1 MVIGDLPT
9 TLSANGGSPSS
20 SFIYHQFG
28 KAIVCS
34 DASAEAARYGFTAV
48 DRPDGFLLLAVVSL
62 GEQITEM
69 STAPDELEEEKVS
82 VKGLGRKKPD
92 ESQHFKWADD
102 VKVPCGRLVASEHNS
117 DRPLEYNE
125 YAVYDPKQVCMR
137 FVVAVKYE
145 EQNEV
150 VMAVE

>member
-1 MVIGDLPT
+1 MTGATIDDP
-9 TLSANGGSPSS
+9 LS
-20 SFIYHQFG
+20 
-28 KAIVCS
+28 
-34 DASAEAARYGFTAV
+34 DRYGRLGCSVAPLDKESDDHKMILKYLDTTYEPIEVGGV
-48 DRPDGFLLLAVVSL
+48 DAK
-62 GEQITEM
+62 
-69 STAPDELEEEKVS
+69 ELEEEKVS

-125 YAVYDPKQVCMR
+125 YAVYDPKQVCTR